1 MTIRTMNAMTIKAI
15 PTRELNLDL
24 GNLELKGC
32 GFNDNDELIL
42 RTLHNRI
49 LPGAENTLSPDAI

>member
-32 GFNDNDELIL
+32 GFSLLIFVGTRNHNLELPKYEISA
-42 RTLHNRI
+42 NI
-49 LPGAENTLSPDAI
+49 IKK